1 VKWPSDFV
9 NKRHPIICTGS
20 YILEFLTGLTLHLIV
35 PHNYGRFLDVQM
47 STETQVRILVVDDYE
62 RWRQSISFL
71 LEACPEFQVVGEA
84 SDGLEAV
91 QRAEELK
98 PDLILLDIGLPNLN
112 GIEAES
118 RLRQT
123 VPSAKILFLT
133 QENDADLARKVLSD
147 GAQGYV
153 LKTDAGRE
161 LLSAIKT
168 VVRGEKFASSGI
180 KWHDFSDWNVTAAS
194 FPAEE
199 SPS

>member
-1 VKWPSDFV
+1 MPPF
-9 NKRHPIICTGS
+9 
-20 YILEFLTGLTLHLIV
+20 
-35 PHNYGRFLDVQM
+35 
-47 STETQVRILVVDDYE
+47 RILVVDDYE
-62 RWRQSISFL
+62 PWRQNISSM

-133 QENDADLARKVLSD
+133 QENDTDLARKVLSD

-153 LKTDAGRE
+153 LKADAGGE

-180 KWHDFSDWNVTAAS
+180 KWQDSSDS
-194 FPAEE
+194 
-199 SPS
+199 